1 MKVFFAFVIII
12 VVLLSALALTK
23 SQNKQAP
30 LPNQQTQTSPTPVQN
45 QKVDLT
51 ASFTIVTGSITRN
64 FSAKMYH
71 NLSPDVYIESPDPS
85 VVHVKKKGITWDNF
99 FKTLPMQLT
108 KDCLTTGNKETF
120 CTGENGTLRFYL
132 NSNEDKDLLDKE
144 VKENDKVLIQF
155 LGN

>member
-12 VVLLSALALTK
+12 VVLLAAQALTK
-23 SQNKQAP
+23 SQNRQAA

-51 ASFTIVTGSITRN
+51 ASFTIVTEGITRN

-71 NLSPDVYIESPDPS
+71 NLSPDVYIESPDPI
-85 VVHVKKKGITWDNF
+85 VVHVKSKGIAWNDF
-99 FKTLPMQLT
+99 FKTLPMKLT
-108 KDCLTTGNKETF
+108 KDCLTTGTYETF

-132 NSNEDKDLLDKE
+132 NGNEDKDLLDRE
-144 VKENDKVLIQF
+144 IKENDKALIQF
-155 LGN
+155 SRN

>member
-1 MKVFFAFVIII
+1 MRVFFAFVIII
-12 VVLLSALALTK
+12 VVLLAALALTK
-23 SQNKQAP
+23 SQNRQAF

-71 NLSPDVYIESPDPS
+71 NLSPDVYIESPNPP
-85 VVHVKKKGITWDNF
+85 VVHVKKKGITWNDF

-108 KDCLTTGNKETF
+108 KDCLTTGTKETF

-132 NSNEDKDLLDKE
+132 NNIEDKDLLDREIKE
-144 VKENDKVLIQF
+144 GDKVLIQF
-155 LGN
+155 SNN